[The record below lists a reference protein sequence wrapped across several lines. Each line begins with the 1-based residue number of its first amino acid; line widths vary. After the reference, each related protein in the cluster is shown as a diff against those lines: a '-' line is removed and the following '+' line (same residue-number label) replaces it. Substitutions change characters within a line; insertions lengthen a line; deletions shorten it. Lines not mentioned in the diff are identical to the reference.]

1 MNGENKMG
9 TMPVGKLLI
18 TMSLPMIA
26 SMLVQALYN
35 IVDSIFVAHYSQA
48 ALAAIS
54 YSFPAQNLLIGLATG
69 IGVGMNALLSRSLG
83 EKNYERVNKAAENGL
98 FLAFLSFIAFFIF
111 GLFFA
116 GSFIRFQTK
125 TEEIISYGQ
134 TYLSICTCASF
145 GIFGEITF
153 ERLMQSTGKTVLSMI
168 TQGCGAI
175 INIILDPIFIF
186 GYFGLPAMG
195 IAGAALATVTGQIIA
210 FGIAIVLNHKY
221 NKEISINLRG
231 FRPDKKIIGKICAV
245 GVPSVIMMCVG
256 SVMTTSMNKILNGF
270 SDIATSVFGVYYKL
284 QSFVFMPI
292 FGLNNGLVPVIAY
305 NYGAKKRKRLLG
317 ALKTACVIAI
327 CFMALGLVLMQIFP
341 EQLLLLFNAEEEMLE
356 IGTVALRIISLSF
369 TFAGVCIV
377 TGSTFQALGFGTYTM
392 ITSICRQLVVLLPA
406 AYLFSLSGNLNLVWW
421 AFPLAEIMSVLVTAI
436 MFIRINK
443 NVISKIPVE

>member
-9 TMPVGKLLI
+9 TMPIGKLLV

-54 YSFPAQNLLIGLATG
+54 YSFPAQNLMIGLATG

-98 FLAFLSFIAFFIF
+98 FLAFISFVAFFIF
-111 GLFFA
+111 GAFFA

-125 TEEIISYGQ
+125 TEEIIGYGQ
-134 TYLSICTCASF
+134 TYLTICTCASF

-175 INIILDPIFIF
+175 INIILDPILIF

-195 IAGAALATVTGQIIA
+195 IAGAALATVLGQIIA
-210 FGIAIVLNHKY
+210 LGIAIVLNHKY
-221 NKEISINLRG
+221 NKEISINLRK
-231 FRPDKKIIGKICAV
+231 FRPDKEIIGRICAV
-245 GVPSVIMMCVG
+245 GIPSVIMMCVG
-256 SVMTTSMNKILNGF
+256 SAMTTTMNKILNGF
-270 SDIATSVFGVYYKL
+270 SDVATSVFGVYFKL

-292 FGLNNGLVPVIAY
+292 FGLNNGLVPIIAY
-305 NYGAKKRKRLLG
+305 NYGAKKRKRMIG
-317 ALKTACVIAI
+317 ALKTACLIAI
-327 CFMALGLVLMQIFP
+327 CFMALGIILMQIFP
-341 EQLLLLFNAEEEMLE
+341 KELLLLFDAQEEMLS
-356 IGTVALRIISLSF
+356 IGTVALRTISLSF

-377 TGSTFQALGFGTYTM
+377 AGSSFQALGFGTYTM
-392 ITSICRQLVVLLPA
+392 FTSICRQLVVLLPA
-406 AYLFSLSGNLNLVWW
+406 AYLLSLSGNVNLVWW

-436 MFIRINK
+436 LFVRIYK
-443 NVISKIPVE
+443 KIISKIPE